1 MCAQP
6 AYEPGTRRAPAGKPG
21 RGSNSIRRMAVLFTD
36 VVGSSTYFKSYG
48 DLAGREML
56 RKHQE
61 LASGPVA
68 EHGGAVV
75 KVLGDSV
82 MAYFTDPKEALKAA
96 VRIQQRFAR
105 HNRGL
110 DTRRRIL
117 VRIGLHY
124 GDGIVEK
131 GDIYGDVVNITAKF
145 LPLVKGGEIFV
156 SGQLQEQVRGLS
168 WARFEKLKLKV
179 STEVLK
185 TLAIYRVSWDDQ
197 ADLGPSQTTVLMLK
211 PAWNLAKEGFEG
223 AWKRLLQRKAG
234 LWPGTPGKHTTL
246 KDGSLVLYLK
256 EASEGPGV
264 ARNALRFLRENLGSD
279 RMPFLP
285 LQILIDKG
293 QFKRAGKPA
302 LERLEPGLAR
312 AKPGE
317 ISLSRAAFD
326 DMKAPAGLK
335 VIAPGEGDE
344 AGLIRLVP
352 EDTPEKDGSCLFLY
366 QHSMGHGDHEPC
378 FYCGDRRHLPGDCPS
393 KQLPDVT
400 RGMERLGY
408 LSLEQINEVFL
419 ESLNGAC
426 ASDSED
432 LARQAFFE
440 LKNVFQLRFL
450 RTLWASNARSWSK
463 VEAGED
469 DGERGGMIW
478 IGQDCIRVSN
488 LGQAEAVLV
497 NCLEKHPGDFHA
509 LCAMGFLQVERGDLP
524 KAKRFFKHALEN
536 ADTVPRQIFTRFLL
550 GRVHEL
556 SGEQRHAEEHARK
569 ILFAEPLCHEALYLD
584 IRYKLNKGHTTEA
597 IRRLRKLVEDNR
609 NDFIAFLIDPEL
621 ADFSDKIHP
630 ELRDMLE
637 KARAGADRLSKP
649 AAEEIERMQRFLGA
663 DDGELKRA
671 LSYHG
676 KVQEL
681 LDTGSYYGYLDIIY
695 YGSVIVQIGQRS
707 SEQARRKLLRESS
720 RLKDRHER
728 TERFVRA
735 YPHGAFL
742 GSLPDELALVEK
754 GLEGVR
760 QVIRSNALEKFR
772 DALSRTRELAG
783 VMDRLDQKVR
793 RLENLRRWVR
803 FTVGFSKK
811 AVLMEAAIVVIAI
824 LLFPVVG
831 HYLSFLIPSLSFS
844 PENIWVYQKGV
855 LIIGGVAGL
864 FLAFLM
870 SARELGEA

>member
-6 AYEPGTRRAPAGKPG
+6 AYQPGTGRPPAGKPG
-21 RGSNSIRRMAVLFTD
+21 RIRKMAVLFTD

-82 MAYFTDPKEALKAA
+82 MAYFTEPKEALKAA

-105 HNRGL
+105 NNRGK
-110 DTRRRIL
+110 DPQGRIL

-145 LPLVKGGEIFV
+145 LPLVQGGEIFV

-185 TLAIYRVSWDDQ
+185 ALAIYRVSWDDK
-197 ADLGPSQTTVLMLK
+197 ADLDPSQTVVLVLK
-211 PAWNLAKEGFEG
+211 PSWNLARTGFEK
-223 AWKRLLQRKAG
+223 AWKRLLARKAG
-234 LWPGTPGKHTTL
+234 LWPGTPGQHATL
-246 KDGSLVLYLK
+246 KDGSLALYLK
-256 EASEGPGV
+256 EPSEAPAI

-279 RMPFLP
+279 RLP
-285 LQILIDKG
+285 YLPIQILIDKG
-293 QFKRAGKPA
+293 QFRRAGQPA
-302 LERLEPGLAR
+302 LEKLEPGLAR

-317 ISLSRAAFD
+317 ISISRAAFA
-326 DMKAPAGLK
+326 DMKAPAGFK
-335 VIAPGEGDE
+335 VIAPEEGDE
-344 AGLIRLVP
+344 NGLFRLLP
-352 EDTPEKDGSCLFLY
+352 EDAPEGDDACLFLF
-366 QHSMGHGDHEPC
+366 QHSMGHGEHAPC
-378 FYCGDRRHLPGDCPS
+378 FYCGDRRHLPSDCPS

-408 LSLEQINEVFL
+408 CSLEEINDLFL
-419 ESLNGAC
+419 ESLNGTC
-426 ASDSED
+426 APESED

-440 LKNVFQLRFL
+440 LKSVFQLRFL
-450 RTLWASNARSWSK
+450 RTLWVSNAQSWRK
-463 VEAGED
+463 VEADKDEE
-469 DGERGGMIW
+469 ERGGMIW

-488 LGQAEAVLV
+488 LVQAEAVLV
-497 NCLEKHPGDFHA
+497 NCLENRPGDFHA
-509 LCAMGFLQVERGDLP
+509 LCAMGFLQVEKGDLP

-536 ADTVPRQIFTRFLL
+536 ADSVPRQIFTRFLL

-556 SGEQRHAEEHARK
+556 SGEQRHAEEYVRK
-569 ILFAEPLCHEALYLD
+569 ILFAESLCHEAMYLD
-584 IRYKLNKGHTTEA
+584 IRYKLGKGSTSEA
-597 IRRLRKLVEDNR
+597 VRRTRKLVEDNR
-609 NDFIAFLIDPEL
+609 NYFIAFLIDPEL
-621 ADFSDKIHP
+621 AEFSDKIHP
-630 ELRDMLE
+630 ELRNMLD
-637 KARAGADRLSKP
+637 KARTGADRLSKQ
-649 AAEEIERMQRFLGA
+649 AAEEIERMQRLLGA

-671 LSYHG
+671 VSYHG

-681 LDTGSYYGYLDIIY
+681 LDTDSYFGYLDIIY
-695 YGSVIVQIGQRS
+695 YASVIVQIGQRS
-707 SEQARRKLLRESS
+707 SEQARRKLLRETG
-720 RLKDRHER
+720 RLKERHQAAER
-728 TERFVRA
+728 YMRG
-735 YPHGAFL
+735 YPHRALL
-742 GSLPDELALVEK
+742 GSLPEELAGVEK
-754 GLEGVR
+754 GLEEVR
-760 QVIRSNALEKFR
+760 QVIRSNALERFR
-772 DALSRTRELAG
+772 DALTRTRELSA

-855 LIIGGVAGL
+855 LIIGGFAGL

-870 SARELGEA
+870 SARELGDA

>member
-6 AYEPGTRRAPAGKPG
+6 ADQPVARRVPAGKPG
-21 RGSNSIRRMAVLFTD
+21 RGGSNSIRRMAVLFTD

-82 MAYFTDPKEALKAA
+82 MAYFTDPKEAIKAA

-105 HNRGL
+105 HNRGV
-110 DTRRRIL
+110 DTGRRIL

-179 STEVLK
+179 SEVLK
-185 TLAIYRVSWDDQ
+185 SLAIYRVSWDEQ
-197 ADLGPSQTTVLMLK
+197 ADLGPSQATVLMLK
-211 PAWNLAKEGFEG
+211 PAWNLAKEGFEE

-234 LWPGTPGKHTTL
+234 LWPGTPGQHTTL
-246 KDGSLVLYLK
+246 KDGSLVLYLR
-256 EASEGPGV
+256 EPTDGPGV
-264 ARNALRFLRENLGSD
+264 GRNALRFLRENLGSD

-302 LERLEPGLAR
+302 LEALEPGLAR

-317 ISLSRAAFD
+317 ISVSRAAFG
-326 DMKAPAGLK
+326 DMKGAAGFK

-344 AGLIRLVP
+344 AGLFRMVP
-352 EDTPEKDGSCLFLY
+352 EDTPERDDSCLFLY
-366 QHSMGHGDHEPC
+366 QHSMGQGEHEPC

-400 RGMERLGY
+400 HGMERLGY
-408 LSLEQINEVFL
+408 LPLEQINEVFL

-432 LARQAFFE
+432 LARHAFFE

-450 RTLWASNARSWSK
+450 RTLWASNAQSWSMVK
-463 VEAGED
+463 TGKD

-488 LGQAEAVLV
+488 LGQAETVLV
-497 NCLEKHPGDFHA
+497 NCLEKHSGDFHA
-509 LCAMGFLQVERGDLP
+509 LCAMGFLQVEKGDLP

-556 SGEQRHAEEHARK
+556 SGEQRHAEDHARK
-569 ILFAEPLCHEALYLD
+569 ILFAESLCHEALYLD
-584 IRYKLNKGHTTEA
+584 IRYKLNKDRTTEA
-597 IRRLRKLVEDNR
+597 MRRVRKLVEDNR
-609 NDFIAFLIDPEL
+609 NYFIAFLIDPEL
-621 ADFSDKIHP
+621 ADYSDKIHP
-630 ELRDMLE
+630 ELRNMLE
-637 KARAGADRLSKP
+637 KAMAGADRLSTQ
-649 AAEEIERMQRFLGA
+649 AAEEIERMQRLLGS

-671 LSYHG
+671 VSYHG

-681 LDTGSYYGYLDIIY
+681 LETDSYFGYLDIIY
-695 YGSVIVQIGQRS
+695 YASVIVQIGRRS
-707 SEQARRKLLRESS
+707 SEQARRKLLSETG
-720 RLKDRHER
+720 RLKDRHEAA
-728 TERFVRA
+728 ERFARA
-735 YPHGAFL
+735 YPYGFLL
-742 GSLPDELALVEK
+742 GSLPEELAAVEK
-754 GLEGVR
+754 GLEEVR

-772 DALSRTRELAG
+772 ETLTRTREISG
-783 VMDRLDQKVR
+783 IMDRLDRKVS

-811 AVLMEAAIVVIAI
+811 VVLMEASIAVIAI
-824 LLFPVVG
+824 LLFPVAG
-831 HYLSFLIPSLSFS
+831 HYLSFLIPSLSLS

-855 LIIGGVAGL
+855 LIIGGLAGL
-864 FLAFLM
+864 FVAFLM
-870 SARELGEA
+870 SARELGET